1 MKENPLVDIERIEA
15 ITDPA
20 ERAREIG
27 RVLKRLP
34 ATAAE
39 LKTMRQKA
47 VQELRAQGHSYGV
60 IGEMLGVHRN
70 RAQQIGE
77 GN

>member
-1 MKENPLVDIERIEA
+1 MENPLADIDRIEA
-15 ITDPA
+15 IADPA
-20 ERAREIG
+20 ERAREIA
-27 RVLKRLP
+27 RVLKELP
-34 ATAAE
+34 AAAAN
-39 LKTMRQKA
+39 LKSMRQRA
-47 VQELRAQGHSYGV
+47 VQELRATGLGYRE